1 MLHDKYFETDEKIS
15 CRIDDSITPFYNT
28 IHRLLW
34 WVDKSEWIHFL
45 FSSLFSRE
53 NWISSVI
60 RQKGESQNGC
70 FKKTKHA
77 KFSEERTFLTPWNAR
92 AYQGVRNVRFLEN
105 LACFVFLNTRFE
117 IRPFAFLPTILYPCF
132 CSLQRD
138 AAEILLV
145 KLFLEYLTFARWF
158 FETSLFIDGTSHS
171 YFIMTWSSTS
181 GV

>member
-60 RQKGESQNGC
+60 RQKGEFQNGC
-70 FKKTKHA
+70 FKKRKHA
-77 KFSEERTFLTPWNAR
+77 KFSEERTFLNPLKRTCVSR
-92 AYQGVRNVRFLEN
+92 GKKCSFFGKFGVL
-105 LACFVFLNTRFE
+105 CFPE
-117 IRPFAFLPTILYPCF
+117 HPFWDSPFCLFTDDFISLLLFFTAW
-132 CSLQRD
+132 CSLD
-138 AAEILLV
+138 
-145 KLFLEYLTFARWF
+145 
-158 FETSLFIDGTSHS
+158 
-171 YFIMTWSSTS
+171 TS
-181 GV
+181 GKTLSWISYVCSMVFWD